1 LLVRH
6 GFIDR
11 RTNTMAL
18 PIVGLTAKV
27 LGRKAARKVYKG
39 KKKAG
44 AKVSRVKGTKTYAKT
59 KTKES
64 GIRGAVGLKGKGR
77 LNTIRR
83 QVQGPVGYASI
94 GAAAFAG
101 GDE

>member
-1 LLVRH
+1 
-6 GFIDR
+6 
-11 RTNTMAL
+11 MAL

-27 LGRKAARKVYKG
+27 LGRKTARKVFKG

-44 AKVSRVKGTKTYAKT
+44 AKISRVKGTKTYAKT

-64 GIRGAVGLKGKGR
+64 SVRGALGMKGSGR
-77 LNTIRR
+77 LNKVRR
-83 QVQGPVGYASI
+83 KVQGPVGYASI
-94 GAAAFAG
+94 GAAAFSG